1 VKVRNPI
8 SSLGVTLA
16 TSAFGA
22 FLVGLP
28 SIFVPYVELT
38 LFYLVFAMFGVGLLA
53 GRSSLLGSLGFAGA
67 IVGGFAGS
75 FLWQVFLAPALWPSG
90 WSLLLALAY
99 GGLCGLGGMAT
110 GKLGLRR
117 VEKMVESLPKLRR
130 CQRCGA
136 KVGINAKKCWSCRA
150 YLPPT

>member
-1 VKVRNPI
+1 MKVRNPI

-67 IVGGFAGS
+67 IVGGVAGS

-90 WSLLLALAY
+90 WALLLAPAP
-99 GGLCGLGGMAT
+99 GGVAT

-117 VEKMVESLPKLRR
+117 GEKMVESLPKLRR